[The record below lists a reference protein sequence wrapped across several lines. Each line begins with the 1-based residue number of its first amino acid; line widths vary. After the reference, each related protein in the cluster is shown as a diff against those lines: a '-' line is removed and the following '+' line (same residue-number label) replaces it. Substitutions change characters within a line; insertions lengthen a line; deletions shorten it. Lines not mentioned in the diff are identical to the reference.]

1 MTKGSNTQKV
11 LVIVMAMNKLCQNIA
26 ELFSSRLNKL
36 SEKENCEEYEVV
48 YEITSLNSLPN
59 SIDLSELNSR
69 DSIQIIYSVTDDD
82 SLTYLSTSNNW
93 DEFVADISNITTT
106 NGKLRILICKQQRD
120 NVLSVYNYTLLT
132 QYFAGL
138 SLSQFLFVINNDFNE
153 SLVFEIQDDK
163 FASWKTKTI
172 AFIPKGEAV
181 DVEGIGDINRS
192 KRIEESRGL
201 CFCEMDKYNL
211 LPEDFYCPEN
221 HVADSLYDYF
231 QKVCVLYSCS
241 FVFDYSIL
249 KKESYEYKIFG
260 YKSLNKVVDSLR
272 VSDVNIDT
280 NSRKSYIDIYQWL
293 YLGGNNIDKINIAR
307 NIISLNINQDTFAL
321 DNSVKD
327 SILSNY
333 KIYEKENVKHYIEV
347 RNKLSEML
355 IDLQGK
361 INNIMDSFVSDF
373 KKTLITLVSFFIS
386 VIVIRVISKGDF
398 IGGFTNSIIGL
409 SFAFLLIDF
418 GLFLYSKWELK
429 EKLSSFQK
437 HYSQIK
443 KRYSELLSDVELDN
457 IFEECDPEKTAKGKS
472 LVEKQT
478 KRYSILWITSIIILV
493 SFLIV
498 VLFINNDWHLFR
510 THFIFNPNNFIILL
524 LCFILSIFI

>member
-1 MTKGSNTQKV
+1 MVSNMQKASATG
-11 LVIVMAMNKLCQNIA
+11 IAMNSVCQNIV
-26 ELFSSRLNKL
+26 EFFSPQSKKL
-36 SEKENCEEYEVV
+36 SEVENCEKYEVI
-48 YEITSLNSLPN
+48 YETSSLNSL
-59 SIDLSELNSR
+59 SSFIGLSELNSR
-69 DSIQIIYSVTDDD
+69 DSIQITYYVTDDD
-82 SLTYLSTSNNW
+82 SITYLSTSNNW
-93 DEFVADISNITTT
+93 DDFVKDISNSTTT
-106 NGKLRILICKQQRD
+106 NGNLRILISKQRVN
-120 NVLSVYNYTLLT
+120 NVLSVYNYELFA

-138 SLSQFLFVINNDFNE
+138 ALSQFLSVINNNFNE
-153 SLVFEIQDDK
+153 CLVFEIQDDK

-181 DVEGIGDINRS
+181 DIEGVGDINRS

-221 HVADSLYDYF
+221 RVADSLYDYF
-231 QKVCVLYSCS
+231 QKVCVLYTCS

-272 VSDVNIDT
+272 VSIVNIDT
-280 NSRKSYIDIYQWL
+280 KSRNSYIDIYQWL

-437 HYSQIK
+437 HYSQLK

-493 SFLIV
+493 SFLVV

-510 THFIFNPNNFIILL
+510 THYIFNPNKLILLL

>member
-1 MTKGSNTQKV
+1 
-11 LVIVMAMNKLCQNIA
+11 MNKLCEDIA
-26 ELFSSRLNKL
+26 KLFSSQFNKL
-36 SEKENCEEYEVV
+36 SEKENCEEYEIV
-48 YEITSLNSLPN
+48 YETTSLNNLPN
-59 SIDLSELNSR
+59 RIDLSELNTR

-82 SLTYLSTSNNW
+82 SVTYLSTSNNW
-93 DEFVADISNITTT
+93 DEFIKDISTLTTT
-106 NGKLRILICKQQRD
+106 SGQLRILISKQQYN
-120 NVLSVYNYTLLT
+120 NVLSVYNYALFAK
-132 QYFAGL
+132 YFAGL
-138 SLSQFLFVINNDFNE
+138 SLSQFLSVINNNFNE
-153 SLVFEIQDDK
+153 RLVFEIQDDK

-172 AFIPKGEAV
+172 AFIPKGGTVVV
-181 DVEGIGDINRS
+181 DGVGDINRL
-192 KRIEESRGL
+192 KRIEEARGL

-221 HVADSLYDYF
+221 HVADLLYEHF
-231 QKVCVLYSCS
+231 QKICILLTCF

-249 KKESYEYKIFG
+249 KKDSYEYKLFG
-260 YKSLNKVVDSLR
+260 YKSLSKVVNSIS
-272 VSDVNIDT
+272 VSNINIDT
-280 NSRKSYIDIYQWL
+280 NSRKSYFDIYQWL

-333 KIYEKENVKHYIEV
+333 RIYEKENVKQYIEV

-418 GLFLYSKWELK
+418 GIFLYSKWELK

-443 KRYSELLSDVELDN
+443 KRYKELLSDVELDN
-457 IFEECDPEKTAKGKS
+457 IFEECDPEKTVKGQS
-472 LVEKQT
+472 FVEKQT
-478 KRYSILWITSIIILV
+478 KRYSRLWITSIVILV
-493 SFLIV
+493 AFLVV
-498 VLFINNDWHLFR
+498 VLFINNDWHLFQK
-510 THFIFNPNNFIILL
+510 HYMFNFNNLIILL
-524 LCFILSIFI
+524 LCFILSIFL